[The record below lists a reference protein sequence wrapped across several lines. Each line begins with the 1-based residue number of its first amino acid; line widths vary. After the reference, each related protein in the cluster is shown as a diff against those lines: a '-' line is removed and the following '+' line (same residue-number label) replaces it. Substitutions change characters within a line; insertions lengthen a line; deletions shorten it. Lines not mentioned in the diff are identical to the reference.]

1 MSFVHL
7 HVHTEYSLLDGACRI
22 KNLIDRAKELGQKSI
37 AITDH
42 GCMFGV
48 IDFYKYAKKQ
58 GIKPIIGCEV
68 YIAPQN
74 HLDKSSSNSDD
85 RYSHLILLAK
95 NETGYKNL
103 IKLVSIGYVDGF
115 YYKPR
120 VDLDLL
126 KEYSEG
132 LIALS
137 ACLAGEIPRLI
148 CANDYDEAVKRA
160 MDYINIFGRDNFYLE
175 LQNHGIHEQ
184 ALVNSNLLKMAK
196 ELYLGVVATN
206 DVHYVNKTDAFYQDV
221 LTCIQTGKCY
231 EDSDR
236 MKMEGEEFYLKSED
250 EMKLIFGAVP
260 EAIENTEKIAEKCN
274 VEFNFDNRFL
284 PEFKLPDNKD
294 SYSYLKE
301 LCYTGLKKRYF
312 DITDEINNRLEYE
325 LGVINKMGFVDYFL
339 IVWDVI
345 RFAREKSI
353 PVGPGRGSAAGSI
366 VSYCLYITDIDPIK
380 YSLIFERFL
389 NSERISMP
397 DIDMDFC
404 YERRGEVLDYVAEKY
419 GEDHVAQIITFGT
432 MAAKMAVRDVGRALD
447 IPYGITDEIAKMVPN
462 ELKITLTEALA
473 QNPKLKERYNSDPQI
488 KKLLDTAIAIEGMPR
503 HASTHAAGV
512 VITKNPVD
520 TYVPLYRNGD
530 LISTQYVMTTLEEL
544 GLLKMDFLGLR
555 TLTVIKNAVELSG
568 VNIDIDNIDF
578 NDNAVYKM
586 IGEGNTEGVFQLE
599 SPGMRQFMKELKP
612 NTLEDIIAGISLYR
626 PGPMDSIPDYIKN
639 KNNINNVTYLHP
651 LLEPILKVTYGCIV
665 YQEQVM
671 QIVRELGGFSMGG
684 ADQVRRAM
692 SKKKAE
698 AMEEAK
704 NEFLY
709 GKTDPN
715 GNIVVEG
722 AIRKGIDKEIAE
734 KIINQIMTFA
744 RYAFNKSHAA
754 AYAVVAYR
762 TAYLKCHYPAAFM
775 AALMSSFLENTD
787 KINEYVELCKQL
799 GIKISPPDINESN
812 LSFTVHKGN
821 VIRFGLL
828 AVKNVGRNFVNDL
841 IRERD
846 DNGAFKDYMD
856 FCLRMVKFNSCN
868 KKAIE
873 SLIKCGALD
882 CLGLYRSQL
891 LMMLNKTYESAVLQ
905 DRYTV
910 DGQISFLGYSD
921 QEQENIMTVDV
932 PDIPELKLFQ
942 KLSIEKSVLGVY
954 VSGHPLDKFRK
965 YLDGKVTSDTLKL
978 KNGYLDGDKVINYQD
993 GDKVVIA
1000 GLVKSKKETFTRNND
1015 VMAFITI
1022 EDLYGSCECVIFPKI
1037 YINRQKHIMNDVPV
1051 LIEGTVSVREDKPSS
1066 IIVNSIQPLESSKS
1080 MKKLFLRI
1088 KKGKE
1093 HLYSDIL
1100 EKIKFS
1106 KGFVPVLLYYE
1117 ETKELKKANCD
1128 LWINPEAWLIDELE
1142 ELLGVENVKLVDEFA
1157 QNT

>member
-22 KNLIDRAKELGQKSI
+22 NKLIDRAKELGQKAI

-42 GCMFGV
+42 GSMFGV
-48 IDFYKYAKKQ
+48 VDFYKYAVSQ

-68 YIAPQN
+68 YIAPKD
-74 HLDKSSSNSDD
+74 HKDKSNSDD
-85 RYSHLILLAK
+85 KYSHLVLLAK

-120 VDLDLL
+120 IDLDLL
-126 KEYSEG
+126 KKYSDG
-132 LIALS
+132 LIGLS

-148 CANDYDEAVKRA
+148 CANDYDEAVKRT
-160 MDYINIFGRDNFYLE
+160 MDYINIFGRNNFYLE

-184 ALVNSNLLKMAK
+184 AMVNSNLLKIAK

-206 DVHYVNKTDAFYQDV
+206 DVHYINKSDAFYQDV
-221 LTCIQTGKCY
+221 LTCIQTGKTY

-236 MKMEGEEFYLKSED
+236 MKMEGEEFYLKSKE
-250 EMKLIFGAVP
+250 EMYELFSSVP
-260 EAIENTEKIAEKCN
+260 EALENTEKIADECN
-274 VEFNFDNRFL
+274 LDFDFSNRFL
-284 PEFKLPDNKD
+284 PEFKLPDGKEAF
-294 SYSYLKE
+294 SFLKE
-301 LCYTGLKKRYF
+301 LCYSGLNDRYTV
-312 DITDEINNRLEYE
+312 ITDEIRSRLEYE
-325 LGVINKMGFVDYFL
+325 LNVIYKMGFVDYFL

-345 RFAREKSI
+345 KFARDKDI

-404 YERRGEVLDYVAEKY
+404 YERRGEVLDYVSDKY

-447 IPYGITDEIAKMVPN
+447 IPYGLTDEIAKMIPN
-462 ELKITLTEALA
+462 ELKITIKEALS
-473 QNPKLKERYNSDPQI
+473 QNPKLKERYNSDSKI
-488 KKLLDTAIAIEGMPR
+488 KKLLDTAIAVEGMPR

-555 TLTVIKNAVELSG
+555 TLTVIKNAVELS
-568 VNIDIDNIDF
+568 NSNLDINDIDFEDK
-578 NDNAVYKM
+578 DVYKM
-586 IGEGNTEGVFQLE
+586 IGEGKTEGVFQLE

-612 NTLEDIIAGISLYR
+612 NSLEDIIAGISLYR

-639 KNNINNVTYLHP
+639 KNNVDAVTYLHP

-698 AMEEAK
+698 AMDLARQ
-704 NEFLY
+704 EFLY
-709 GKTDPN
+709 GKTDEN
-715 GNIVVEG
+715 GNVVVEG
-722 AIRKGIDKEIAE
+722 AIRRGIEKDVAE

-762 TAYLKCHYPAAFM
+762 TAYLKCHYPGAFM

-787 KINEYVELCKQL
+787 KINEYVEQCKQL
-799 GIKISPPDINESN
+799 GIKIMPPDVNESL
-812 LSFTVHKGN
+812 LSFTVHKDN
-821 VIRFGLL
+821 IIRFGLL

-841 IRERD
+841 ISERLE
-846 DNGAFKDYMD
+846 NGIYKDYMD
-856 FCLRMVKFNSCN
+856 FCLRMVKYNSCN

-882 CLGLYRSQL
+882 CFSLYRSQM

-910 DGQISFLGYSD
+910 DGQISFLGYS
-921 QEQENIMTVDV
+921 QEEQDDIMSIDV
-932 PDIPELKLFQ
+932 PDIPELRLPE
-942 KLSIEKSVLGVY
+942 KLSIEKDVLGVY
-954 VSGHPLDKFRK
+954 VSGHPLDRYKK
-965 YLDGKVTSDTLKL
+965 YFETKVTTDTLKL
-978 KNGYLDGDKVINYQD
+978 KNGYLKDDKLISYTD
-993 GDKVVIA
+993 GDKVVVA
-1000 GLVKSKKETFTRNND
+1000 GLVKNKKETFTRSNE

-1022 EDLYGSCECVIFPKI
+1022 EDLYGSCECVVFPKI
-1037 YINRQKHIMNDVPV
+1037 YINRHKHIMNDVPV
-1051 LIEGTVSVREDKPSS
+1051 IINGVVSIREDKPPT
-1066 IIVNSIQPLESSKS
+1066 IIVETIEPLESSKT

-1088 KKGKE
+1088 RNGEE
-1093 HLYSDIL
+1093 HLYDSIL
-1100 EKIKFS
+1100 SCIKQS

-1117 ETKELKKANCD
+1117 ATKEVRKANCD
-1128 LWINPEAWLIDELE
+1128 LWVNPEPWFIDELE
-1142 ELLGVENVKLVDEFA
+1142 SLLGAENVKLIDEFT
-1157 QNT
+1157 QNK

>member
-22 KNLIDRAKELGQKSI
+22 KNLIDRAKELGQNSI

-48 IDFYKYAKKQ
+48 VDFYKYAKQQ

-68 YIAPQN
+68 YIAPKD
-74 HLDKSSSNSDD
+74 HRDKSVSDD
-85 RYSHLILLAK
+85 KYSHLVLLAK

-184 ALVNSNLLKMAK
+184 AVVNSNLLKMSK

-206 DVHYVNKTDAFYQDV
+206 DVHYVNKNDAFYQDV

-231 EDSDR
+231 EDNDR
-236 MKMEGEEFYLKSED
+236 MKMEGEEFYLKSEE
-250 EMKLIFGAVP
+250 EMSLLFAVVP
-260 EAIENTEKIAEKCN
+260 EALENTVKIADKCN
-274 VEFNFDNRFL
+274 VEFDFTNRFL
-284 PEFKLPDNKD
+284 PEFKVPDNKN
-294 SYSYLKE
+294 SYEYLRE
-301 LCYTGLKKRYF
+301 LCYDGLNKRYSS
-312 DITDEINNRLEYE
+312 ITDEINERLEYE
-325 LGVINKMGFVDYFL
+325 LKVINDMGFVDYFL

-345 RFAREKSI
+345 RFAHEKNI

-404 YERRGEVLDYVAEKY
+404 YERRGEVLDYVSKKY

-447 IPYGITDEIAKMVPN
+447 IPYSLTDEIAKMVPN
-462 ELKITLTEALA
+462 ELKITLTDALS
-473 QNPKLKERYNSDPQI
+473 QNPQLKERYNSDPKI
-488 KKLLDTAIAIEGMPR
+488 KRLLDTAIAIEGMPR

-568 VNIDIDNIDF
+568 AEINIESMDF
-578 NDNAVYKM
+578 NDEEVYKM
-586 IGEGNTEGVFQLE
+586 IGEGKTEGVFQLE

-612 NTLEDIIAGISLYR
+612 NSLEDIIAGISLYR

-639 KNNINNVTYLHP
+639 KNNVNNVTYLHP

-698 AMEEAK
+698 AMEQAK

-709 GKTDPN
+709 GKTDSK
-715 GNIVVEG
+715 GNVLVEG
-722 AIRKGIDKEIAE
+722 AIRKGIEKETAE

-762 TAYLKCHYPAAFM
+762 TAYLKCHHTAAFM
-775 AALMSSFLENTD
+775 AALMSSFLENAD
-787 KINEYVELCKQL
+787 KINEYVEQCKQS
-799 GIKISPPDINESN
+799 GIKIMPPDINESN
-812 LSFTVHKGN
+812 LSFTVHENN

-841 IRERD
+841 ICERSE
-846 DNGAFKDYMD
+846 NGLYKDYMD
-856 FCLRMVKFNSCN
+856 FCLRMVKYNSCN

-905 DRYTV
+905 DRYTI
-910 DGQISFLGYSD
+910 DGQISFLGYSE
-921 QEQENIMTVDV
+921 QEQDDIMTVDV
-932 PDIPELKLFQ
+932 PDIPELRLSER
-942 KLSIEKSVLGVY
+942 LSIEKEMLGVY
-954 VSGHPLDKFRK
+954 VSGHPLDKYKK
-965 YLDGKVTSDTLKL
+965 YFESKVTTDTLKL
-978 KNGYLDGDKVINYQD
+978 KNGYLKDDIVVNYNDGDKI
-993 GDKVVIA
+993 VIA
-1000 GLVKSKKETFTRNND
+1000 GIIKNKKETYTRNNEA
-1015 VMAFITI
+1015 MAFITI

-1037 YINRQKHIMNDVPV
+1037 YINRHRHIMNDVLV
-1051 LIEGTVSVREDKPSS
+1051 LIEGTVSVREDKPPSV
-1066 IIVNSIQPLESSKS
+1066 IVNSIQPLESSKS

-1088 KKGKE
+1088 QKGKE
-1093 HLYSDIL
+1093 HLYSKML
-1100 EKIKFS
+1100 ECIKMS
-1106 KGFVPVLLYYE
+1106 KGFVPVILYYE
-1117 ETKELKKANCD
+1117 ETKEVKTANCD
-1128 LWINPEAWLIDELE
+1128 LWVNPEPWFLNELE
-1142 ELLGVENVKLVDEFA
+1142 DILGIENVKLIDEFM
-1157 QNT
+1157 QNK